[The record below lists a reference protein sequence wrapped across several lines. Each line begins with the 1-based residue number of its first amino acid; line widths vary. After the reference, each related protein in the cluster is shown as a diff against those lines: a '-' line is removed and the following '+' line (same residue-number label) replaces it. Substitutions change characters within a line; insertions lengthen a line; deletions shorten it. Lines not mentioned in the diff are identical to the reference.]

1 MTPKKAKSPKQVLI
15 RFGDMRVGT
24 DSNRS
29 RRTPTVRKAKGAI
42 VPVDRFP
49 VAPGGRPRVETGGSA
64 VADLGAPTAV
74 HPTLA
79 EQAALDRID
88 LSVDLAPARGAP
100 EHGGLKLA
108 NPILVASGTFGYGVE
123 YGEVVDVQRIGAIC
137 CKGTTLRPR
146 AGNPPPR
153 VTETPGGMLNAIGLQ
168 NPGVD
173 AVIAKYG
180 PIWQGWKVPVI
191 VNVAGES
198 IEDYVEVVRR
208 LDGVPG
214 VAGIELNISCPNV
227 GKGGL
232 QFAIDRDAARA
243 VTAAVRRATELPLLV
258 KLSPNVSDVRP
269 IAKAIE
275 EAGADAICAINTL
288 SGLAVSA
295 DRTRAFLGNTYGG
308 LSGPAIKPVALR
320 IVYEVAQVVS
330 IPIVAI
336 GGVTNLDDVLDFLA
350 CGAVAVQVGTAIFAD
365 PELPVRLGDELR
377 ADCLRRGL
385 DSYQSLVGTALP
397 KRTGAPSAKGAEY
410 RP

>member
-1 MTPKKAKSPKQVLI
+1 MTKEKKAKSPKQVLI

-24 DSNRS
+24 DKNNS
-29 RRTPTVRKAKGAI
+29 RRTPTVRRPKGALE
-42 VPVDRFP
+42 PADRFK
-49 VAPGGRPRVETGGSA
+49 APEPGRARVETGAAA
-64 VADLGAPTAV
+64 VADLGTPVAIRPTM
-74 HPTLA
+74 A
-79 EQAALDRID
+79 EQEALDRVD
-88 LSVDLAPARGAP
+88 LSLDLAPER
-100 EHGGLKLA
+100 GGLLLP

-146 AGNPPPR
+146 AGNMPPR
-153 VTETPGGMLNAIGLQ
+153 VTETPGGMLNSIGLQ

-173 AVIAKYG
+173 AVIDKYG
-180 PIWQGWKVPVI
+180 PIWNGWTVPVI
-191 VNVAGES
+191 VNIAGES
-198 IEDYVEVVRR
+198 IEDYVEVAKR

-243 VTAAVRRATELPLLV
+243 VTAAVRRATDLPLLV

-275 EAGADAICAINTL
+275 EAGADALCAINTL
-288 SGLAVSA
+288 SGLAVA
-295 DRTRAFLGNTYGG
+295 PDRTRAFLGNTYGG
-308 LSGPAIKPVALR
+308 LSGPAVKPVALR

-377 ADCLRRGL
+377 AECVRRGF
-385 DSYQSLVGTALP
+385 DSYRPFIGTALP
-397 KRTGAPSAKGAEY
+397 KRAGAASAKGAEY

>member
-1 MTPKKAKSPKQVLI
+1 MKAKKTVI
-15 RFGDMRVGT
+15 AFGDMRLGK

-29 RRTPTVRKAKGAI
+29 KRTPTVRKDKNAI

-49 VAPGGRPRVETGGSA
+49 ISVGGRPRIETGASA
-64 VADLGAPTAV
+64 VADLGVPIIARPS
-74 HPTLA
+74 LA
-79 EQAALDRID
+79 DREALDRID
-88 LSVDLAPARGAP
+88 LSVELAPARGAH
-100 EHGGLKLA
+100 ERGLRLA
-108 NPILVASGTFGYGVE
+108 NPIMVASGTFGYGVE

-153 VTETPGGMLNAIGLQ
+153 VTETPGGMLNSIGLQ

-173 AVIAKYG
+173 AVIEKYG
-180 PIWQGWKVPVI
+180 SVWQGWKVPVI

-198 IEDYVEVVRR
+198 IEDYVEVARR

-243 VTAAVRRATELPLLV
+243 VTAAVRRATDLPLLV
-258 KLSPNVSDVRP
+258 KLSPNVADVRP

-275 EAGADAICAINTL
+275 DAGADAICAINTL

-320 IVYEVAQVVS
+320 VVYEVAQVVS

-336 GGVTNLDDVLDFLA
+336 GGVTSLADVLDFLA

-365 PELPVRLGDELR
+365 PDLPVRLGDELR
-377 ADCLRRGL
+377 AECLARGL
-385 DSYQSLVGTALP
+385 SSYAPLVGTALP
-397 KRTGAPSAKGAEY
+397 KRAGASSAKGAEY

>member
-1 MTPKKAKSPKQVLI
+1 MSQ
-15 RFGDMRVGT
+15 R
-24 DSNRS
+24 
-29 RRTPTVRKAKGAI
+29 
-42 VPVDRFP
+42 
-49 VAPGGRPRVETGGSA
+49 E
-64 VADLGAPTAV
+64 
-74 HPTLA
+74 
-79 EQAALDRID
+79 ALDRVD
-88 LSVDLAPARGAP
+88 LSIDIAPQRG
-100 EHGGLKLA
+100 LLLQ

-123 YGEVVDVQRIGAIC
+123 YGEVVDVQRLGAIC

-153 VTETPGGMLNAIGLQ
+153 VTETPGGMLNSIGLQ
-168 NPGVD
+168 NPGVA
-173 AVIAKYG
+173 AVIEKYG

-191 VNVAGES
+191 VNIAGES
-198 IEDYVEVVRR
+198 IEDYVEVARR

-232 QFAIDRDAARA
+232 QFAIDRDAAKA

-377 ADCLRRGL
+377 AECLRRGL
-385 DSYQSLVGTALP
+385 SSYKPLIGTALP
-397 KRTGAPSAKGAEY
+397 ARTGASSAKGAEY